1 VVTPP
6 IVAKAVEPFPLFLR
20 GNRRRIMRREQPLR
34 EYEQS
39 TFDIDSIE
47 TAASFFVN
55 LGRAD

>member
-1 VVTPP
+1 
-6 IVAKAVEPFPLFLR
+6 
-20 GNRRRIMRREQPLR
+20 MRREQPLW
-34 EYEQS
+34 EYKQS